1 MGRNA
6 AAGKALAAPPHLV
19 CGPSMAYLR
28 RSQAQVVQVLTSAST
43 YFTGLARSSTH
54 WLWTCAA
61 ST

>member
-28 RSQAQVVQVLTSAST
+28 RSKHRLCK
-43 YFTGLARSSTH
+43 Y
-54 WLWTCAA
+54 
-61 ST
+61 